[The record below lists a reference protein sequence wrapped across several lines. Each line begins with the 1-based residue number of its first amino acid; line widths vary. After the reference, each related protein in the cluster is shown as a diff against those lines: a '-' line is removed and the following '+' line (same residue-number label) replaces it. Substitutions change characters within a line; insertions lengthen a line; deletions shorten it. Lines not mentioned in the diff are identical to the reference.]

1 MKLAL
6 AKLTRYGWNRR
17 VLSEE
22 DFYRICDKEGIE
34 VIETPLVTAGFY
46 MVFEEQ
52 PYIIINANLRGV
64 RRLHVAFH
72 ELAHH
77 LLHAPRSVGFYG
89 LRKDHKSEREAEAL
103 ALCALIP
110 EPLLRRMLAEE
121 IVEEYGYTWE
131 MLRQRLKVLD
141 EFGV

>member
-6 AKLTRYGWNRR
+6 AKLTRYGWNRH

-52 PYIIINANLRGV
+52 PYIITNANLRGV
-64 RRLHVAFH
+64 R
-72 ELAHH
+72 
-77 LLHAPRSVGFYG
+77 
-89 LRKDHKSEREAEAL
+89 
-103 ALCALIP
+103 
-110 EPLLRRMLAEE
+110 
-121 IVEEYGYTWE
+121 
-131 MLRQRLKVLD
+131 
-141 EFGV
+141 